1 MITMP
6 GNVETETI
14 ELKDGGKQVISYLD
28 KNSDYEEKYDLDAF
42 NMLIQTSDSKGVLVN
57 EELKEN
63 PNRGKY
69 KESEHWEKFGK
80 AVKETLEDDEKQGI
94 NTL

>member
-6 GNVETETI
+6 GNVEQETI
-14 ELKDGGKQVISYLD
+14 ILDNGNKQVITYLTENGD
-28 KNSDYEEKYDLDAF
+28 LEEKYDLDAF
-42 NMLIQTSDSKGVLVN
+42 NMLIQTYDSNGVLLN

-63 PNRGKY
+63 PYCGKY
-69 KESEHWEKFGK
+69 EESEHWKEFDE
-80 AVKETLEDDEKQGI
+80 AVKKTLEDDEKQGI

>member
-1 MITMP
+1 MP
-6 GNVETETI
+6 GNVEEETI
-14 ELKDGGKQVISYLD
+14 QLEDGGKQVISYLD
-28 KNSDYEEKYDLDAF
+28 KNGEFEEKYSLNAV
-42 NMLIQTSDSKGVLVN
+42 NMLIQTYDPQGVLVN

-69 KESEHWEKFGK
+69 KESEHWEEFGK
-80 AVKETLEDDEKQGI
+80 AVKKTLEEDEKQGI

>member
-6 GNVETETI
+6 GNVEQETI
-14 ELKDGGKQVISYLD
+14 ILDNGNKQVITYLTENGD
-28 KNSDYEEKYDLDAF
+28 LEEKYDLDAF
-42 NMLIQTSDSKGVLVN
+42 NMLIQTYDSNGVLLN

-63 PNRGKY
+63 PYCGKY
-69 KESEHWEKFGK
+69 EESEHWKEFDKT
-80 AVKETLEDDEKQGI
+80 VKKTLEDDEKQGI

>member
-6 GNVETETI
+6 GNVEQETI
-14 ELKDGGKQVISYLD
+14 ILDNGNKQVITYLTENGD
-28 KNSDYEEKYDLDAF
+28 LEEKYDLDAF
-42 NMLIQTSDSKGVLVN
+42 NMLIQTYDSNGVLVN

-63 PNRGKY
+63 PYRGKY
-69 KESEHWEKFGK
+69 EESEHWKEFDET
-80 AVKETLEDDEKQGI
+80 VKKTLEDDEKQGT

>member
-6 GNVETETI
+6 GNIEQETTKLEN
-14 ELKDGGKQVISYLD
+14 GGKHVISYLD
-28 KNSDYEEKYDLDAF
+28 KNGDFSEKYSLDAR
-42 NMLIQTSDSKGVLVN
+42 NMLIQTYDSNGVLVN

-63 PNRGKY
+63 PYRGKY
-69 KESEHWEKFGK
+69 EESEHWKEFDE
-80 AVKETLEDDEKQGI
+80 AVKKTLEDDEKQGI